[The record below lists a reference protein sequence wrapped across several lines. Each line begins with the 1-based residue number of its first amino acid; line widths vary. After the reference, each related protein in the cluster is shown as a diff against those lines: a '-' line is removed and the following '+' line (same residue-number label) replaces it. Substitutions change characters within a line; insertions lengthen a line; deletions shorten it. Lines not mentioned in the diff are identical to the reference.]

1 MSLTL
6 VKRADERG
14 DGSIDPLRHGRE
26 VLCGFAEALAKGQ
39 ATMAPVGRLFITD
52 HGKWVW

>member
-26 VLCGFAEALAKGQ
+26 VLCGFVEALAKGQ